1 LKKSEIR
8 MVEYY
13 SHGKLLLTAEYAVLD
28 GAKCLAVPTKLGQSL
43 RVSPLK
49 KSLID
54 WKSFDHQ
61 GNLWFEKEITIEKL
75 RESEISKEEN
85 PVLHTLLKLLR
96 EAIKLNPEF
105 LSEEKGYRVETY
117 LEFQRDWGLGSSS
130 TLINNIASWAG
141 VDAFQLLW
149 NGFSGSGYDIA
160 CAQNDGAITYSI
172 DRNKPLIEKVDFNPP
187 FSENIYLVYLER
199 KQNSRDGIA
208 RYKKLKSGK
217 ASMLKRITELTE
229 EIIDCRE
236 LHQFEDLITEH
247 EDIIAKAIDMPKV
260 KNKLFNDY
268 TDGCIKSLGAWGG
281 DFILATGDAGTPNY
295 FKTKGFN
302 TVLPYQQ
309 MVL

>member
-1 LKKSEIR
+1 MNAFAESAT
-8 MVEYY
+8 
-13 SHGKLLLTAEYAVLD
+13 TATLV
-28 GAKCLAVPTKLGQSL
+28 T
-43 RVSPLK
+43 
-49 KSLID
+49 
-54 WKSFDHQ
+54 
-61 GNLWFEKEITIEKL
+61 T
-75 RESEISKEEN
+75 
-85 PVLHTLLKLLR
+85 PVR
-96 EAIKLNPEF
+96 
-105 LSEEKGYRVETY
+105 
-117 LEFQRDWGLGSSS
+117 
-130 TLINNIASWAG
+130 
-141 VDAFQLLW
+141 
-149 NGFSGSGYDIA
+149 
-160 CAQNDGAITYSI
+160 
-172 DRNKPLIEKVDFNPP
+172 
-187 FSENIYLVYLER
+187 
-199 KQNSRDGIA
+199 
-208 RYKKLKSGK
+208 LKSGK